1 MDAALEFLKSP
12 SAWGPLLIVSG
23 SVVIIAYRF
32 RHITIQIG
40 EKMKIILSRNEGEE
54 SER

>member
-1 MDAALEFLKSP
+1 MDAVLEFLKSP
-12 SAWGPLLIVSG
+12 GTWGSLLVVSG

-40 EKMKIILSRNEGEE
+40 EKMKIILSRSSDEG
-54 SER
+54 SEL